1 MIIKEISATSTQLH
15 SKIVLLLEQLLEKK
29 VNFSMDDFLSIVQ
42 SESSI
47 LYGAF
52 ENDELIGI
60 IILVIINIPTGRQLR
75 IEDVV
80 VDKSQRGKGIGEL
93 LTIEAVKRAKKME
106 ISKLALTSNPSRIS
120 ANKLYQKLGFKLR
133 NTNSY
138 VLTLEK
144 NGDDNE

>member
-1 MIIKEISATSTQLH
+1 MIIKEISAISTQLH
-15 SKIVLLLEQLLEKK
+15 SKIVSLLSELTDKK
-29 VNFSMDDFLSIVQ
+29 ISFSMDDFLSIVQ
-42 SESSI
+42 SKNSI

-52 ENDELIGI
+52 NRGELIGI
-60 IILVIINIPTGRQLR
+60 LTLVIIDIPTGRQLR

-80 VDKSQRGKGIGEL
+80 VDKIQRGKGIGEL
-93 LTIEAVKRAKKME
+93 LTREAIKRAEKME
-106 ISKLALTSNPSRIS
+106 VSKISLTSNPSRIS
-120 ANKLYQKLGFKLR
+120 ANKLYQKIGFKLR